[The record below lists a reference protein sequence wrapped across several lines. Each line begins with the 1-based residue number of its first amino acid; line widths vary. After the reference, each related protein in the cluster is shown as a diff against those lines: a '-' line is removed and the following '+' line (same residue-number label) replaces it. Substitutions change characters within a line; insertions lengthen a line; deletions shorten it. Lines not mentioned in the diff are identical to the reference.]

1 MFRLCFFLGGGTTRR
16 AAQERAADEKFL
28 QACAQY
34 LISGPELQFLQSK
47 QRYLDP
53 TGPLG
58 VPDSRSEDTGSAGRD
73 GEGAVGGARRRVI
86 KLTFSARGATSWSQ
100 ERLPGPFCSKNT
112 SDSRKC
118 ADPGRKRS
126 PPRIRAAGGTRTM
139 ESGGWGWREGG
150 RPPGLRPPRPASL
163 KTHHPNCSPASPPP
177 WSTRAPRE
185 GVPRSGRG
193 DNTVQA
199 PARPQG
205 AHQTWCQV
213 RG

>member
-1 MFRLCFFLGGGTTRR
+1 MEGGVALFRLFFFWGGGGTTRR

-34 LISGPELQFLQSK
+34 LISSPELQFLQSK

-86 KLTFSARGATSWSQ
+86 KLTFSARGATTWRQ

-112 SDSRKC
+112 SDSRI
-118 ADPGRKRS
+118 A
-126 PPRIRAAGGTRTM
+126 RIRVANALHPGFGPRGGDSHDGIWRV
-139 ESGGWGWREGG
+139 GWEGG
-150 RPPGLRPPRPASL
+150 RAA
-163 KTHHPNCSPASPPP
+163 T
-177 WSTRAPRE
+177 
-185 GVPRSGRG
+185 
-193 DNTVQA
+193 
-199 PARPQG
+199 RPQAAKACFSENPSPQLQPG
-205 AHQTWCQV
+205 FPSTLEHPGTA
-213 RG
+213 